1 MPSLPEL
8 ACSGRTTNFL
18 SIYRDF
24 NILAFESTFVT
35 IIVIVVVVVVIVVV
49 AINVLVT
56 SEGFQD
62 SCELKT

>member
-35 IIVIVVVVVVIVVV
+35 IIAIVLVVVIVVV